1 MEFKKNLLRKEK
13 KSYFRFAMGIVFF
26 IISILWISVKI
37 SDEQKISFFDWLYFG
52 LFTLNGIAHSM
63 GGFGFQFEELFG
75 KAFIVINEEIISIKT
90 KVLDKEQNILWS
102 DIQNINYNL
111 NKLYIHK
118 TDNTTQT
125 FNLSEI
131 DYDSKNEIK
140 ESIKSIANKKQI
152 ITAF

>member
-1 MEFKKNLLRKEK
+1 M
-13 KSYFRFAMGIVFF
+13 
-26 IISILWISVKI
+26 
-37 SDEQKISFFDWLYFG
+37 
-52 LFTLNGIAHSM
+52 
-63 GGFGFQFEELFG
+63 
-75 KAFIVINEEIISIKT
+75 
-90 KVLDKEQNILWS
+90 LDKEQNILWS

-131 DYDSKNEIK
+131 DYASKNEIK